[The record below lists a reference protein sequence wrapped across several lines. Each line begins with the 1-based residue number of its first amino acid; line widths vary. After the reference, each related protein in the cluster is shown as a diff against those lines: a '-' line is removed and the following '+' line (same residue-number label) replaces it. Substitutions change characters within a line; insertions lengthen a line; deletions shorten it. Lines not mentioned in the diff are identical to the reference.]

1 MFTNLSLT
9 NICICTTSTISTPIG
24 STISRRHRTAIF
36 MFMSVSP
43 TGIRIIPIPTIAMV
57 IAEKNG
63 QPRIAA
69 RKGTYDLHCSAPF
82 HEGMGMK
89 GEIRIL

>member
-1 MFTNLSLT
+1 
-9 NICICTTSTISTPIG
+9 
-24 STISRRHRTAIF
+24 
-36 MFMSVSP
+36 
-43 TGIRIIPIPTIAMV
+43 MV